1 MNDSAINPEDPRGR
15 ILAAADAYFRRY
27 GYTKT
32 TMAEIAKDC
41 GMSAANLY
49 RYFASKQD
57 IAAALAGRCLL
68 DEEAKLRKV
77 VNRSELSAAER
88 LERFVLTLLDHTHG
102 LWSEQPRLNELV
114 EAVSRERSDIVLKH
128 ITSKHALM
136 AELIARGK
144 EAGDFADVDTQT
156 AAEAMLTAVAVF
168 DMPLLMHLYSREE
181 FQRKARE
188 VVRVLLH
195 GLLKNARSQSA
206 NIT

>member
-77 VNRSELSAAER
+77 VNRSELSAATR
-88 LERFVLTLLDHTHG
+88 LEDFVLTLLEHTYA

-114 EAVSRERSDIVLKH
+114 EALSRERSDIVMKH
-128 ITSKHALM
+128 IHAKQALM

-144 EAGDFADVDTQT
+144 EAGEFAEIDTQST
-156 AAEAMLTAVAVF
+156 AEALLTAVAVF
-168 DMPLLMHLYSREE
+168 DMPLLMHLYPREE
-181 FQRKARE
+181 FERKARE
-188 VVRVLLH
+188 VVRIVLH
-195 GLLKNARSQSA
+195 GLRKPAR
-206 NIT
+206 